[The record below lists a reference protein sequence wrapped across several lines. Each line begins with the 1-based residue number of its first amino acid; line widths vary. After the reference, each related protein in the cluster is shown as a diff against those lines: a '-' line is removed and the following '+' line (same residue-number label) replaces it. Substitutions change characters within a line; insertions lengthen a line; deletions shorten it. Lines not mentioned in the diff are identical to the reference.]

1 MSNLLDFDLSS
12 AIKALKNKE
21 ISSVEL
27 TNTYLNA
34 IENTSNLGAYLDIQ
48 KDYALQMAKKS
59 DEKISQGMA
68 GPLEGVPI
76 AVKDM
81 FCTKDIKT
89 TASSKIL
96 ENFYPT
102 YESTV
107 TQNLWDDGAVMLGKL
122 SCDEFAMGSSNE
134 TAAKGNVINPW
145 SKTNPISPGGSSGGS
160 AAAVAARSALAATGT
175 DTGGSIRQPAALCGI
190 TGIKPT
196 YGRASRWGMIAF
208 ASSLDQ
214 AGTFAR
220 NAEDCALLLNH
231 ICSHDSKDSTSI
243 SDKQENYLVNLDNDL
258 KGKTIGII
266 KEFDISSLNKEVQD
280 SFEQTKKIFE
290 GLGANFVE
298 VSMPNI
304 KLSVPTYYVVAP
316 AECSSNLSRFDGV
329 KYGYRAKN
337 AENLEELYIKSRSEG
352 FGDEVK
358 RRILIGTYVLSA
370 GFYDAYYKKAQ
381 QSRRMIKNDFVD
393 AFNQVDIIM
402 SPSSP
407 SSAFKIGSKTED
419 PIEMYLEDLFTISSN
434 LAGVPAMS
442 IPHGFAKGLPIG
454 LQLIGNYLEE
464 SKILNF
470 AHQYQK
476 NSDWHLKTPN
486 LGESS

>member
-1 MSNLLDFDLSS
+1 MSIKYKTISELKELLE
-12 AIKALKNKE
+12 KKE
-21 ISSVEL
+21 ISSIELVEETFKNIRSSK
-27 TNTYLNA
+27 TNSFITLNEEVA
-34 IENTSNLGAYLDIQ
+34 LSKAKEFDQGEIEGDLAGLPIAQ
-48 KDYALQMAKKS
+48 KDL
-59 DEKISQGMA
+59 
-68 GPLEGVPI
+68 
-76 AVKDM
+76 
-81 FCTKDIKT
+81 FCTKNLRT
-89 TASSKIL
+89 TCGSRIL
-96 ENFYPT
+96 ENFIPPYNA
-102 YESTV
+102 TV
-107 TQNLWDDGAVMLGKL
+107 VENLSKAGSICVGKTNM
-122 SCDEFAMGSSNE
+122 DEFAMGSSNE
-134 TAAKGNVINPW
+134 TSYFGTVKNPW
-145 SKTNPISPGGSSGGS
+145 DLRRVPGGSSGGS
-160 AAAVAARSALAATGT
+160 AAAVAEGLVSGATGT

-214 AGTFAR
+214 AGAFAR

-231 ICSHDSKDSTSI
+231 ICSHDEKDSTSL
-243 SDKQENYLVNLDNDL
+243 SDDKENYLENINNSL
-258 KGKTIGII
+258 KGKKIGIV
-266 KEFDISSLNKEVQD
+266 KEFDISNLSREVQD
-280 SFEQTKKIFE
+280 CFEESKKIFE
-290 GLGANFVE
+290 SLGANFVE

-329 KYGYRAKN
+329 KYGYRAEDVN
-337 AENLEELYIKSRSEG
+337 ELEDLYIKSRSEG

-381 QSRRMIKNDFVD
+381 QSRRMIKNDFVK
-393 AFNQVDIIM
+393 AFSEVDVII

-442 IPHGFAKGLPIG
+442 IPHGFSKNLPIG

-476 NSDWHLKTPN
+476 NTDWHKRNPN
-486 LGESS
+486 FGENS

>member
-1 MSNLLDFDLSS
+1 MSIKYKTLSELKELLEKKDISS
-12 AIKALKNKE
+12 FELVEETLKN
-21 ISSVEL
+21 ISSSK
-27 TNTYLNA
+27 TNSFITLNEEA
-34 IENTSNLGAYLDIQ
+34 ALSKAKEFDQGECEGDLAGLPIAQ
-48 KDYALQMAKKS
+48 KDL
-59 DEKISQGMA
+59 
-68 GPLEGVPI
+68 
-76 AVKDM
+76 
-81 FCTKDIKT
+81 FCTKNLRT
-89 TASSKIL
+89 TCGSRIL
-96 ENFYPT
+96 ENFIPPYNA
-102 YESTV
+102 TV
-107 TQNLWDDGAVMLGKL
+107 VENLSKAGSICVGKTNM
-122 SCDEFAMGSSNE
+122 DEFAMGSSNE
-134 TAAKGNVINPW
+134 TSYFGTVKNPW
-145 SKTNPISPGGSSGGS
+145 DLERVPGGSSGGS
-160 AAAVAARSALAATGT
+160 AAAVAEGLVCAATGT

-214 AGTFAR
+214 AGAFAR
-220 NAEDCALLLNH
+220 TAEDCALMLNH
-231 ICSHDSKDSTSI
+231 ICSHDEKDSTSL
-243 SDKQENYLVNLDNDL
+243 SKDKENYLENINNDI
-258 KGKTIGII
+258 KGKKIGIV
-266 KEFDISSLNKEVQD
+266 KEFDISNLTKEVQD
-280 SFEQTKKIFE
+280 SFEQSKKIFE
-290 GLGANFVE
+290 SLGANFVE

-329 KYGYRAKN
+329 KYGYRA
-337 AENLEELYIKSRSEG
+337 ENINDLEDLYIKSRSEG

-381 QSRRMIKNDFVD
+381 QSRRMIKNDFVK
-393 AFNQVDIIM
+393 AFSEVDVIM
-402 SPSSP
+402 SPTSP
-407 SSAFKIGSKTED
+407 SSAFKIGSKTEN

-442 IPHGFAKGLPIG
+442 IPHGFSNNLPIG

-476 NSDWHLKTPN
+476 NTDWHIRNPDF
-486 LGESS
+486 GENS